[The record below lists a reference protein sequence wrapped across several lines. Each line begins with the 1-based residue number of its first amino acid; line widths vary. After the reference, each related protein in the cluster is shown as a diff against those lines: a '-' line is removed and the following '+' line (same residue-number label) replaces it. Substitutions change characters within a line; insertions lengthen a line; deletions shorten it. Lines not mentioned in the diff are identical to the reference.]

1 MYNDLNPSY
10 NFSHNT
16 NPSLKLGVSGNPQPT
31 VKFTFDRKTTQAVGI
46 SLQKFQQYEFDL
58 KLPQL
63 KGKHCG
69 TVLSYTATSILQNS
83 VAVNGSTTINVDGK
97 INFTLYDDIIKYFPK
112 EKYMLRRGLLFF

>member
-46 SLQKFQQYEFDL
+46 SLQKQYEFDL